1 MTVDAFASNRIGATR
16 SSRHA
21 RPHHLPS
28 MRVAPCV
35 LVPSVKCV
43 LAIEGGD
50 TAAVGLFADDVAVHV
65 TDYLAAVRS
74 LSDFAAACFLELRCC
89 RIVPCF
95 GGGIGAHLRYPTDLT
110 RLRVHFPQ
118 T

>member
-1 MTVDAFASNRIGATR
+1 MRLLAQSTRCDELVPACTAPPFAVDAGRSLRTGA
-16 SSRHA
+16 
-21 RPHHLPS
+21 LGQ
-28 MRVAPCV
+28 V
-35 LVPSVKCV
+35 CV

>member
-1 MTVDAFASNRIGATR
+1 
-16 SSRHA
+16 
-21 RPHHLPS
+21 
-28 MRVAPCV
+28 MRVARV
-35 LVPSVKCV
+35 LASTAPPFAVDAGRSLRTGTLGQVCV
-43 LAIEGGD
+43 LAIEGDD
-50 TAAVGLFADDVAVHV
+50 TAAVGLFADNVAVHV
-65 TDYLAAVRS
+65 NDYLEAVRS

-95 GGGIGAHLRYPTDLT
+95 GVGIGAHLRYPTDLT